1 METSEHTVLSRIL
14 YPDRSAA
21 LLYGKAHH
29 SLDDGSSLK
38 QIKRQ
43 RETDLTLGK
52 LFQVRIAVKYDN
64 TLLLAFLF
72 AGIASMQRKNSVS
85 LNEVPEKG
93 MYEGCVNFLPTYI
106 KKRIVSYFKK
116 VT

>member
-1 METSEHTVLSRIL
+1 MSAELLETSEHTVLSRIL

-38 QIKRQ
+38 QINRQ

-52 LFQVRIAVKYDN
+52 LFQVRIAVKYAN
-64 TLLLAFLF
+64 TLLLAFLV
-72 AGIASMQRKNSVS
+72 AGIASMRRGGNVSARKTHVRG
-85 LNEVPEKG
+85 LRE
-93 MYEGCVNFLPTYI
+93 LPAQLY
-106 KKRIVSYFKK
+106 KKE
-116 VT
+116 

>member
-1 METSEHTVLSRIL
+1 MSAELLETSEHTVLSRIL

-29 SLDDGSSLK
+29 SLDDGSSLR
-38 QIKRQ
+38 QINRQ

-52 LFQVRIAVKYDN
+52 LFQVRIAVKYAN

-72 AGIASMQRKNSVS
+72 AGIASMRRGENVSARKRHVQ
-85 LNEVPEKG
+85 
-93 MYEGCVNFLPTYI
+93 GCVNFLPGRGQLH
-106 KKRIVSYFKK
+106 KKNSIIL
-116 VT
+116 